1 MPESAGGEQRV
12 LVRTDQEKRTR
23 AVRAEPLVGWAW
35 IGWFGCLLALAGLFD
50 FALGWYPLR
59 FGVPEWEF
67 GTVVSTYSGLPLIT
81 MGFAALLGAGLAR
94 GTRWLLWVMAI
105 GMALFAAFLL
115 VMLLLFLTDVPL
127 ALRAVDGVALLGIK
141 KAVVKTLV
149 LGLLFPVAYI
159 AGAVA
164 AVRHVRKGKGGVTV

>member
-1 MPESAGGEQRV
+1 MSESGGAEQRV

-23 AVRAEPLVGWAW
+23 PIPAEPRVGWAW
-35 IGWFGCLLALAGLFD
+35 IGWFGFLLSLAGLFD
-50 FALGWYPLR
+50 FGLGWYPLR

-105 GMALFAAFLL
+105 GMALFTAFLL

-141 KAVVKTLV
+141 KAIAKTVV
-149 LGLLFPVAYI
+149 LGVLFPVAYA

-164 AVRHVRKGKGGVTV
+164 AVRHVRKAREE